1 MSDSS
6 YPRICD
12 PNQTEKLEPAG
23 VPAICQPLTTA
34 FEAATGW
41 VLDFEESRS
50 SYRRRKSE
58 RLPESAANGR
68 LEITDLS
75 AQLPPGKPAA
85 SREHCDS
92 LAAAI
97 NSLYNQVQQYRDELR
112 LAQTNLAAP
121 GRLALS
127 ADRTEKLNR
136 LLTQLLQTAC
146 SQFGY
151 ESAAIMVLD
160 EPTTMLVQ
168 RVGFGPHYSHSNGNG
183 RLLGESRADVE
194 ALSGGVVVLN
204 KRSEVVSWQAPVSS
218 RAAVCIPIAS
228 LDNLHGTLWLAGET
242 KRELSDSDT
251 NLLEIIAG
259 RIAAELEMAA
269 LTTHAEAAGL
279 TPAGS
284 DSPAPATIEESESEQ
299 LVQPPFEGW
308 ALDRPVNSKSKSNLQ
323 SLALCQVDTGE
334 NLQLLIACSSHASG
348 AAELRRAKEA
358 FAVLRGLELDASQ
371 LFNTLDGF
379 LCSESACEPDIR
391 FICIKIDPLSGEFES
406 HGHPEVRA
414 QLALAGQLDT
424 CTKSRRFGFLT
435 QESQLRVSCTACATD
450 LLVVRR
456 K

>member
-1 MSDSS
+1 MSESS

-12 PNQTEKLEPAG
+12 PTQTETVAPAG
-23 VPAICQPLTTA
+23 IPAICQPLTTA

-41 VLDFEESRS
+41 VLGFEESRS

-58 RLPESAANGR
+58 RLPESSANGR
-68 LEITDLS
+68 LQITDMS
-75 AQLPPGKPAA
+75 AELTPGKPAA

-92 LAAAI
+92 LATAI

-112 LAQTNLAAP
+112 LAQTALAVP
-121 GRLALS
+121 GRLAIS

-151 ESAAIMVLD
+151 ESAAIMLLD
-160 EPTTMLVQ
+160 EPTTMLIQ

-183 RLLGESRADVE
+183 RPLGESRADVE

-204 KRSEVVSWQAPVSS
+204 KRTDVVNWQAPISS

-228 LDNLHGTLWLAGET
+228 LDNLLGTLWLAGET

-269 LTTHAEAAGL
+269 LAARVEASPTAAAEIAPSAE
-279 TPAGS
+279 TFSADS
-284 DSPAPATIEESESEQ
+284 DAEQ

-308 ALDRPVNSKSKSNLQ
+308 TLEHPESTKTQGSLH
-323 SLALCQVDTGE
+323 SLALCQVDSGE
-334 NLQLLIACSSHASG
+334 NLQLLVACSSHASG
-348 AAELRRAKEA
+348 AAELSRTKEA
-358 FAVLRGLELDASQ
+358 FAVLRGLELNATE
-371 LFNTLDGF
+371 LFSTIDGF
-379 LCSESACEPDIR
+379 LNSEAACQPEIR
-391 FICIKIDPLSGEFES
+391 FVCIKIDPLSGEFEC

-435 QESQLRVSCTACATD
+435 QESELRIRCTPCETD
-450 LLVVRR
+450 LLTVRR

>member
-12 PNQTEKLEPAG
+12 PNQTENLAPAG
-23 VPAICQPLTTA
+23 IPAICQPLTSA

-41 VLDFEESRS
+41 VLGFEESRS

-75 AQLPPGKPAA
+75 AQLPPGKPAT

-97 NSLYNQVQQYRDELR
+97 NSLYNQVQQYRDELQ
-112 LAQTNLAAP
+112 LAQTNLAVP

-136 LLTQLLQTAC
+136 LLAQLLQTAC

-168 RVGFGPHYSHSNGNG
+168 RIGFGPHYSHSNGNG
-183 RLLGESRADVE
+183 RLLSESRADVE

-204 KRSEVVSWQAPVSS
+204 KRSEVVSWQAPISS

-242 KRELSDSDT
+242 KRELTDSDT

-269 LTTHAEAAGL
+269 LATHAEAASL
-279 TPAGS
+279 TPGS
-284 DSPAPATIEESESEQ
+284 SESLATESFEEAESEQ
-299 LVQPPFEGW
+299 LVQPPFDGW
-308 ALDRPVNSKSKSNLQ
+308 TLDRPMSSKTQSGSH
-323 SLALCQVDTGE
+323 SLALCQVDSGE
-334 NLQLLIACSSHASG
+334 NLQLLVACSSHASG
-348 AAELRRAKEA
+348 TAELRRAKEA

-371 LFNTLDGF
+371 MFRTLDGY
-379 LCSESACEPDIR
+379 LSGDSAFEPEIR
-391 FICIKIDPLSGEFES
+391 FICVKIDPLSGEFES

-435 QESQLRVSCTACATD
+435 QESELRINCTACETE
-450 LLVVRR
+450 LLTIRR